1 MLAGGYRP
9 GRGMV
14 TVKNNDWKIMI
25 EKQRPEIPIEN
36 TDRNIY
42 IAKYWLIIKIWKF
55 CGNISSSK
63 SFWHVAARS
72 SHVEGSIHCA
82 SV

>member
-1 MLAGGYRP
+1 MAIENIVKDMPATELLLLRMLAGGYRP

-36 TDRNIY
+36 TDRKYRSKIPIETFTSQNID
-42 IAKYWLIIKIWKF
+42 
-55 CGNISSSK
+55 
-63 SFWHVAARS
+63 
-72 SHVEGSIHCA
+72 
-82 SV
+82 